1 MGGPGTWGAF
11 PHALL
16 MDELMHA
23 PISVQQPEPKGAK
36 TGAAAIRSLYVH
48 APFCSRRCFYCDYA
62 VKVAPPDA
70 DEWLRA
76 LALEVRALE
85 QEGEFNLDS
94 SLDTIYVGGGTPSLL
109 GWSAMDGLARV
120 VGEERL
126 RGSDLEWTVE
136 ANPESFTEDVARGWR
151 RAGVTRVS
159 LGVQTFHGPSLRW
172 MGRMHG
178 AEGARSAVRIA
189 REAGLNNISIDLV
202 FGLPSYLGRDWEY
215 DLSQTLALEVDHV
228 SLYGLTVESKTPLG
242 RAVKQG
248 RETLPTDQR
257 CAEEYLFAVERLTEA
272 EFEAYEI
279 SNFARMDQLSQHNM
293 IYWSGRPYLGVGN
306 GAHSYKHPV
315 RRWNFRD
322 WDVYRAEV
330 HKFTP
335 PLEGEETLGEDES
348 RLERIW
354 LGLRSWRGLSVEGFP
369 YAAEKRVRRWLDSGF
384 GIEKDGVLRLTP
396 RGWLVIDRLTV
407 ELDGDFHRALTGSG
421 FKSDLPVRL
430 EQFPDI

>member
-1 MGGPGTWGAF
+1 
-11 PHALL
+11 

-23 PISVQQPEPKGAK
+23 PISVQQPEPKGAQ

-48 APFCSRRCFYCDYA
+48 VPFCSRRCFYCDFA

-126 RGSDLEWTVE
+126 RGSGLEWTVE

-159 LGVQTFHGPSLRW
+159 LGVQTFHEPSLRW

-189 REAGLNNISIDLV
+189 REAGLNNISIDLI

-215 DLSQTLALEVDHV
+215 DLCQTLALEVDHV
-228 SLYGLTVESKTPLG
+228 SLYGLTVESKTPLEL
-242 RAVKQG
+242 AVKQG

-257 CAEEYLFAVERLTEA
+257 
-272 EFEAYEI
+272 
-279 SNFARMDQLSQHNM
+279 
-293 IYWSGRPYLGVGN
+293 
-306 GAHSYKHPV
+306 
-315 RRWNFRD
+315 
-322 WDVYRAEV
+322 
-330 HKFTP
+330 
-335 PLEGEETLGEDES
+335 
-348 RLERIW
+348 
-354 LGLRSWRGLSVEGFP
+354 
-369 YAAEKRVRRWLDSGF
+369 
-384 GIEKDGVLRLTP
+384 
-396 RGWLVIDRLTV
+396 
-407 ELDGDFHRALTGSG
+407 
-421 FKSDLPVRL
+421 
-430 EQFPDI
+430 